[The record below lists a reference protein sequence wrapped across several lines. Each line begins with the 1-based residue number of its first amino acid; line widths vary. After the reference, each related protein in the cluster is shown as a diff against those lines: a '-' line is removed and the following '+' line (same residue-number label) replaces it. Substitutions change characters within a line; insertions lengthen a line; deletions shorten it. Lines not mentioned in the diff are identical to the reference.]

1 MKTAFGDVN
10 NSSETAFKK
19 RILIVED
26 QFIEAHDLQL
36 ILEKANY
43 EVTGI
48 ARSVD
53 QALEQIQIEKPD
65 LVFVDIMLKG
75 TRNGIDL
82 AQILKENHIGFIYI
96 SANSSKPILD
106 QAKTTQPYGFIV
118 KPFRDQDVLTTLEI
132 AFYRQEYSLESQL
145 LQQLQLQNDITEVIN
160 LNLKW
165 EESLLLL
172 AKKMQTFIS
181 FDYLEVGFDNTSH
194 YDNLGIMRKNI
205 DDYQIISPEKFS
217 KIADISVKE
226 LNETYKKSKTDLE
239 PVIYSEEN
247 LINNFQAAPIKS
259 LIAHNFGI
267 KSYLV
272 FPISIA
278 AIQKFYITFYSR
290 SFNVYSADNLKLL
303 SNLENNFIQ
312 FINKMYSVEVL
323 NADEKIKKET
333 IYKNLNSEKEMIG
346 FEGIIGNSTQMM
358 TVFNYIRK
366 VAPSDTSVL
375 VLVLGESGTGKE
387 KIAQSIHALSPR
399 KDKPLV
405 IINCGAIPENL
416 AESLLFGHEKGAFTG
431 ALDKRIGKFE
441 LADGGTIFLDEIGE
455 MPMEL
460 QVKLLRVLQ
469 EREIERIGGKSPMKI
484 DVRIIAA
491 TNKNLEEEV
500 AAGRFRMDLYY
511 RLHVFPI
518 MVPPLKKRKDDIPE
532 LASHFIKI
540 YSEKM
545 GRKSPA
551 LSENALQQIIDYNWP
566 GNIRELEHVM
576 QRAIL
581 LTDGNTIK
589 EIEILASSKMH
600 AENATESFSI
610 KTILENERDYILYIL
625 KKCNGKIS
633 GIGGAAEILDIHPST
648 LNSKIKK
655 LEIKRE
661 LN

>member
-1 MKTAFGDVN
+1 MKKPADNGYEAVPTL
-10 NSSETAFKK
+10 SKK

-48 ARSVD
+48 ARSVE
-53 QALEQIQIEKPD
+53 QALEQIELEKPD
-65 LVFVDIMLKG
+65 LVFLDIMLKG
-75 TRNGIDL
+75 NRNGIEL
-82 AQILKENHIGFIYI
+82 AHCLKENFIGFIFI
-96 SANSSKPILD
+96 SANSSKSILD

-132 AFYRQEYSLESQL
+132 AFYRQQYSLESQL
-145 LQQLQLQNDITEVIN
+145 IQQFQLQKEIKEIIDS
-160 LNLKW
+160 NLKR
-165 EESLLLL
+165 EDALL
-172 AKKMQTFIS
+172 AFGKIIQTYIP
-181 FDYLEVGFDNTSH
+181 FDYLETGFVTTTH
-194 YDNLGIMRKNI
+194 YDNLGIIRKNI
-205 DDYQIISPEKFS
+205 DLYQIIDSKKLSQIAVLSEKE
-217 KIADISVKE
+217 I
-226 LNETYKKSKTDLE
+226 NETYKKSKIDKE
-239 PVIYSEEN
+239 PVIYSEES
-247 LINNFQAAPIKS
+247 LINNFQEAPIKA

-272 FPISIA
+272 FPVSIA
-278 AIQKFYITFYSR
+278 SIQSYHFTFYSR
-290 SFNVYSADNLKLL
+290 NLNIYLPENLKLL
-303 SNLENNFIQ
+303 NSLELTFSQ
-312 FINKMYSVEVL
+312 FINKIYSKQDFSMPVPIE
-323 NADEKIKKET
+323 EIKKPKPAGTVE
-333 IYKNLNSEKEMIG
+333 G
-346 FEGIIGNSTQMM
+346 FEGIIGNSSQMIS
-358 TVFNYIRK
+358 VFNYIRK
-366 VAPSDTSVL
+366 VAPSDTS

-399 KDKPLV
+399 KDKPLI

-431 ALDKRIGKFE
+431 AMDRRIGKFE
-441 LADGGTIFLDEIGE
+441 LADGGTVFLDEIGE
-455 MPMEL
+455 MSLEL

-469 EREIERIGGKSPMKI
+469 EREIERVGGMTSLKI

-518 MVPPLKKRKDDIPE
+518 IVPSLKKRKEDIPD
-532 LASHFIKI
+532 LANHFIQT

-545 GRKSPA
+545 GRKIPV
-551 LSENALQQIIDYNWP
+551 LSDFALQQIMNYNWP

-589 EIEILASSKMH
+589 EIELSMSSKLH
-600 AENATESFSI
+600 PEQTAESFSI

-633 GIGGAAEILDIHPST
+633 GAGGAAEILDIHPST

-655 LEIKRE
+655 LEIKKE
-661 LN
+661 IG

>member
-1 MKTAFGDVN
+1 MKTVSNDASNPLKSV
-10 NSSETAFKK
+10 EKK

-43 EVTGI
+43 EVIGI

-53 QALEQIQIEKPD
+53 QALEQIEIEKPD
-65 LVFVDIMLKG
+65 LVFLDIMLKG
-75 TRNGIDL
+75 NRNGIDL
-82 AQILKENHIGFIYI
+82 AQILKENYIGFIFI
-96 SANSSKPILD
+96 SANSSKNILD
-106 QAKTTQPYGFIV
+106 RAKITQPYGFIV

-145 LQQLQLQNDITEVIN
+145 MQQLQLQNEIN
-160 LNLKW
+160 EILNSNLKW
-165 EESLLLL
+165 ENAVL
-172 AKKMQTFIS
+172 AFAKMIQNYIS
-181 FDYLEVGFDNTSH
+181 FDYLEIGFAATGH
-194 YDNLGIMRKNI
+194 YANLGIMRKNI
-205 DDYQIISPEKFS
+205 DDYQLISPERFS
-217 KIADISVKE
+217 KIADISIKE
-226 LNETYKKSKTDLE
+226 LDETYKKSRLDLE
-239 PVIYSEEN
+239 PIIYSEET

-259 LIAHNFGI
+259 LISHNFGI

-272 FPISIA
+272 FPVSIA
-278 AIQKFYITFYSR
+278 IPQRFYFNFYSR
-290 SFNVYSADNLKLL
+290 NFNIYSAETLRILT
-303 SNLENNFIQ
+303 NFEYAFGQ
-312 FINKMYSVEVL
+312 FVTKMYPKT
-323 NADEKIKKET
+323 NPDADQKET
-333 IYKNLNSEKEMIG
+333 SIKEVKLPSQSVG
-346 FEGIIGNSTQMM
+346 FEGIIGNSPQMI
-358 TVFNYIRK
+358 TVFDYIRK
-366 VAPSDTSVL
+366 VAPSDTS

-416 AESLLFGHEKGAFTG
+416 AESLLFGHERGSFTG

-455 MPMEL
+455 MPLEL

-469 EREIERIGGKSPMKI
+469 EREIERIGGKTPLKI

-518 MVPPLKKRKDDIPE
+518 LVPSLKKRKEDIPE
-532 LASHFIKI
+532 LAHYFIKM

-545 GRKSPA
+545 GRKAPV
-551 LSENALQQIIDYNWP
+551 LSDNALQQITNYNWP
-566 GNIRELEHVM
+566 GNIRELEHVV

-589 EIEILASSKMH
+589 EIELSTSSKMH
-600 AENATESFSI
+600 AEQTNESFSI

-633 GIGGAAEILDIHPST
+633 GAGGAAEILDIHPST

>member
-1 MKTAFGDVN
+1 
-10 NSSETAFKK
+10 
-19 RILIVED
+19 
-26 QFIEAHDLQL
+26 LQL

-43 EVTGI
+43 EVIGI
-48 ARSVD
+48 SRSVD
-53 QALEQIQIEKPD
+53 QALEQIQTEKPD

-75 TRNGIDL
+75 SRNGIEL

-96 SANSSKPILD
+96 SANSSKSILD
-106 QAKTTQPYGFIV
+106 QAKITQPYGFIV
-118 KPFRDQDVLTTLEI
+118 KPFREQDVLTTLEI

-145 LQQLQLQNDITEVIN
+145 MQQFQLQNNIAEIIK

-165 EESLLLL
+165 EDALL
-172 AKKMQTFIS
+172 AFAKVVQTFIS
-181 FDYLEVGFDNTSH
+181 FDYLEVGFLNTTH
-194 YDNLGIMRKNI
+194 YANLGVMRKNI
-205 DDYQIISPEKFS
+205 DDYQIINPEKFS

-226 LNETYKKSKTDLE
+226 LDETYKKSKIDLN
-239 PVIYSEEN
+239 PVVYSEES
-247 LINNFQAAPIKS
+247 LINNFQVAPIKG
-259 LIAHNFGI
+259 LISHNFGI

-272 FPISIA
+272 FPLLIA
-278 AIQKFYITFYSR
+278 AIQKFHFTFYSR
-290 SFNVYSADNLKLL
+290 NFNVYSPENIAVL
-303 SNLENNFIQ
+303 SNLENTFVQ
-312 FINKMYSVEVL
+312 FITKMYPKTNSDSDQKEAIIKEIKPINKSV
-323 NADEKIKKET
+323 
-333 IYKNLNSEKEMIG
+333 G
-346 FEGIIGNSTQMM
+346 FEGIIGNSSQMI
-358 TVFNYIRK
+358 TVFDYIRK
-366 VAPSDTSVL
+366 VAPSDTS

-387 KIAQSIHALSPR
+387 KIAQSIHTLSPR
-399 KDKPLV
+399 KNKPLV

-431 ALDKRIGKFE
+431 AMDKRIGKFE

-469 EREIERIGGKSPMKI
+469 EREIERIGGASPIKI

-518 MVPPLKKRKDDIPE
+518 IVPSLKKRKEDIPE
-532 LASHFIKI
+532 LANHFIKV

-545 GRKSPA
+545 GRKSPL
-551 LSENALQQIIDYNWP
+551 LSDFALQQITNYNWP
-566 GNIRELEHVM
+566 GNIRELEHVI

-589 EIEILASSKMH
+589 EIEFSTSSKMH
-600 AENATESFSI
+600 AEQASESFSI

-661 LN
+661 MN

>member
-1 MKTAFGDVN
+1 MKKSADNGFEAATSAL
-10 NSSETAFKK
+10 KK

-48 ARSVD
+48 ARSVE
-53 QALEQIQIEKPD
+53 QALEQIEIEKPD
-65 LVFVDIMLKG
+65 LVFLDIMLKG
-75 TRNGIDL
+75 KRDGIEL
-82 AQILKENHIGFIYI
+82 AHILKEKHIGFIFL
-96 SANSSKPILD
+96 SANSSKSILD
-106 QAKTTQPYGFIV
+106 EAKTTQPYGFIV

-132 AFYRQEYSLESQL
+132 AFYRQQYSLESQL
-145 LQQLQLQNDITEVIN
+145 RQQFQLQKLISEIIN
-160 LNLKW
+160 SDVKK
-165 EESLLLL
+165 EEALL
-172 AKKMQTFIS
+172 AFAKAVQTFIP
-181 FDYLEVGFDNTSH
+181 FDYLETGFVTTTH
-194 YDNLGIMRKNI
+194 YDNLGIVRRNI
-205 DDYQIISPEKFS
+205 DQYQIINLQKLSQITELSEKE
-217 KIADISVKE
+217 I
-226 LNETYKKSKTDLE
+226 NETYKKSKTDKE
-239 PVIYSEEN
+239 PIIYSEEA
-247 LINNFQAAPIKS
+247 LINNFQEAPIKA

-272 FPISIA
+272 FPLSIA
-278 AIQKFYITFYSR
+278 AIQNYHFTFYSR
-290 SFNVYSADNLKLL
+290 NLNVYSQEHLRILSSLEPIFSQFVAKIYSKEDLNLSSKKA
-303 SNLENNFIQ
+303 EI
-312 FINKMYSVEVL
+312 K
-323 NADEKIKKET
+323 NAKVVTEE
-333 IYKNLNSEKEMIG
+333 G
-346 FEGIIGNSTQMM
+346 FEGIIGNSSQMNS
-358 TVFNYIRK
+358 VFNYIRK
-366 VAPSDTSVL
+366 VAPSDTS

-441 LADGGTIFLDEIGE
+441 LADGGTIFLDEVGE
-455 MPMEL
+455 MSLEL

-469 EREIERIGGKSPMKI
+469 EREIERVGGTSSMKI

-518 MVPPLKKRKDDIPE
+518 MVPPLKKRKEDIPD
-532 LASHFIKI
+532 LANHFIAV
-540 YSEKM
+540 YSDKM
-545 GRKSPA
+545 GRKAPI
-551 LSENALQQIIDYNWP
+551 LSDAALQQIMNYNWP

-589 EIEILASSKMH
+589 EIELSMSSKMH
-600 AENATESFSI
+600 PEPVSESFSI

-633 GIGGAAEILDIHPST
+633 GSGGAAEILDIHPST

-655 LEIKRE
+655 LEIKKGII
-661 LN
+661 

>member
-1 MKTAFGDVN
+1 MK
-10 NSSETAFKK
+10 NSPDNRSQAVSSGLKK

-48 ARSVD
+48 ARSVE
-53 QALEQIQIEKPD
+53 QALEQIEIEKPD
-65 LVFVDIMLKG
+65 LVFLDIMLKG
-75 TRNGIDL
+75 NRNGIEL
-82 AQILKENHIGFIYI
+82 AHILKEKYIGFIFI
-96 SANSSKPILD
+96 SANSSKTVLD

-132 AFYRQEYSLESQL
+132 AFYRQQYSLESQL
-145 LQQLQLQNDITEVIN
+145 LQQFQLQKETTEIIN
-160 LNLKW
+160 SNLKK
-165 EESLLLL
+165 EEALL
-172 AKKMQTFIS
+172 AFAKAVQTFIP
-181 FDYLEVGFDNTSH
+181 FDYLEAGFVTATH
-194 YDNLGIMRKNI
+194 YDNLGIVRRNL
-205 DDYQIISPEKFS
+205 DQYQIINLQKLSQIAVLSEKE
-217 KIADISVKE
+217 I
-226 LNETYKKSKTDLE
+226 NETYRKSKVDQE
-239 PVIYSEEN
+239 PIIYSEEA
-247 LINNFQAAPIKS
+247 LINNLQEAPIKA

-278 AIQKFYITFYSR
+278 SIQRYHFTFYSR
-290 SFNVYSADNLKLL
+290 NLNVYSQEHLRILTSLESLL
-303 SNLENNFIQ
+303 CQ
-312 FINKMYSVEVL
+312 FVAKIYWKEEVNQPPKRAEIKNTKPV
-323 NADEKIKKET
+323 NAKE
-333 IYKNLNSEKEMIG
+333 G
-346 FEGIIGNSTQMM
+346 FEGIIGNSSQMN

-366 VAPSDTSVL
+366 VSPSDTS

-431 ALDKRIGKFE
+431 ALDRRIGKFE
-441 LADGGTIFLDEIGE
+441 LANGGTIFLDEIGE
-455 MPMEL
+455 MSLEL

-469 EREIERIGGKSPMKI
+469 EREIERVGGTSPIKI

-518 MVPPLKKRKDDIPE
+518 MVPPLKKRKEDIPD
-532 LASHFIKI
+532 LANHFIAV

-545 GRKSPA
+545 GRKAPV
-551 LSENALQQIIDYNWP
+551 LSDFALQQIMNYNWP

-589 EIEILASSKMH
+589 EIELSMSSKMH
-600 AENATESFSI
+600 PEPVQDSFSI

-633 GIGGAAEILDIHPST
+633 GAGGAAEILDIHPST

-655 LEIKRE
+655 LEIKKGII
-661 LN
+661 

>member
-1 MKTAFGDVN
+1 MKKSPDNGYEAV
-10 NSSETAFKK
+10 SSDLKK

-48 ARSVD
+48 ARSVE
-53 QALEQIQIEKPD
+53 QALEQIEIEKPD
-65 LVFVDIMLKG
+65 LVFLDIMLKG
-75 TRNGIDL
+75 SRNGIEL
-82 AQILKENHIGFIYI
+82 AYILKEKYIGFIFI
-96 SANSSKPILD
+96 SANSSKSILD

-132 AFYRQEYSLESQL
+132 AFYRQQYSLESQL
-145 LQQLQLQNDITEVIN
+145 IQQYQLQAAITEIIN
-160 LNLKW
+160 SNLKK
-165 EESLLLL
+165 EEALL
-172 AKKMQTFIS
+172 AFAKAAQTFIP
-181 FDYLEVGFDNTSH
+181 FDYLETGFVTATH
-194 YDNLGIMRKNI
+194 YDNLGIIRKNL
-205 DDYQIISPEKFS
+205 DQYQIINLQKLSQIAVLSEKE
-217 KIADISVKE
+217 I
-226 LNETYKKSKTDLE
+226 NETYRKSKVDKE
-239 PVIYSEEN
+239 PIIYSEET
-247 LINNFQAAPIKS
+247 LINNLQEAPIKA

-272 FPISIA
+272 FPLSIA
-278 AIQKFYITFYSR
+278 SIQSYHFTFYSR
-290 SFNVYSADNLKLL
+290 NLSVYSQEHLRILN
-303 SNLENNFIQ
+303 SLESLFLQ
-312 FINKMYSVEVL
+312 FIAKIYSKEDL
-323 NADEKIKKET
+323 NIPSKKAEIKNTKPVNTQE
-333 IYKNLNSEKEMIG
+333 G
-346 FEGIIGNSTQMM
+346 FEGIIGNSSQMN

-366 VAPSDTSVL
+366 VSPSDTS

-431 ALDKRIGKFE
+431 ALDRRIGKFE

-455 MPMEL
+455 MSLEL

-469 EREIERIGGKSPMKI
+469 EREIERVGGTSPMKI

-518 MVPPLKKRKDDIPE
+518 MVPPLKKRKEDIPD
-532 LASHFIKI
+532 LANHFIAV
-540 YSEKM
+540 YSEKI
-545 GRKSPA
+545 GRKAPI
-551 LSENALQQIIDYNWP
+551 LSDFALQQIMNYNWP

-576 QRAIL
+576 QRTIL
-581 LTDGNTIK
+581 LTEGNTIK
-589 EIEILASSKMH
+589 EIELSMSSKMH
-600 AENATESFSI
+600 PEPAQESFSI

-633 GIGGAAEILDIHPST
+633 GAGGAAEILDIHPST

-655 LEIKRE
+655 LEIKKGII
-661 LN
+661 

>member
-1 MKTAFGDVN
+1 MKKSPDNGYETV
-10 NSSETAFKK
+10 SSEFRK

-48 ARSVD
+48 ARSVE
-53 QALEQIQIEKPD
+53 QALEQIEITRPD
-65 LVFVDIMLKG
+65 LVFLDIMLKG
-75 TRNGIDL
+75 SRNGIEL
-82 AQILKENHIGFIYI
+82 AQILKEKYIGFIFI
-96 SANSSKPILD
+96 SANSSKSILD

-132 AFYRQEYSLESQL
+132 AFYRQQYSLESQL
-145 LQQLQLQNDITEVIN
+145 IQQFQLQAAITDIIN
-160 LNLKW
+160 SNLKK
-165 EESLLLL
+165 EEALL
-172 AKKMQTFIS
+172 AFAKAAQTFIP
-181 FDYLEVGFDNTSH
+181 FDYLETGFVITTH
-194 YDNLGIMRKNI
+194 YDNLGIVRRNL
-205 DDYQIISPEKFS
+205 DQYQVINLQKLSQIAEISEKE
-217 KIADISVKE
+217 I
-226 LNETYKKSKTDLE
+226 NETYRKSKIDKK
-239 PVIYSEEN
+239 PIIYSEEA
-247 LINNFQAAPIKS
+247 LINNFQEAPIKA

-278 AIQKFYITFYSR
+278 TIQSYHFTFYSR
-290 SFNVYSADNLKLL
+290 NLNVYSQEHLRILSSLELLFCQFVAKIYSKEDVNLPLK
-303 SNLENNFIQ
+303 
-312 FINKMYSVEVL
+312 KAEVK
-323 NADEKIKKET
+323 NAKPT
-333 IYKNLNSEKEMIG
+333 NSEQG
-346 FEGIIGNSTQMM
+346 FEGIIGNSSQMN

-366 VAPSDTSVL
+366 VSPSDTS

-416 AESLLFGHEKGAFTG
+416 AESLLFGHEKGSFTG
-431 ALDKRIGKFE
+431 ALDRRIGKFE

-455 MPMEL
+455 MSLEL

-469 EREIERIGGKSPMKI
+469 EREIERVGGTSPMKI

-518 MVPPLKKRKDDIPE
+518 MVPPLKKRKEDIPD
-532 LASHFIKI
+532 LANHFIAV
-540 YSEKM
+540 YSDKM
-545 GRKSPA
+545 GRKAPI
-551 LSENALQQIIDYNWP
+551 LSDFALQQIMNYNWP

-589 EIEILASSKMH
+589 EIEFSMSSKMH
-600 AENATESFSI
+600 PEQPSESFSI

-633 GIGGAAEILDIHPST
+633 GAGGAAEILDIHPST

-655 LEIKRE
+655 LDIKKGII
-661 LN
+661 

>member
-1 MKTAFGDVN
+1 MKTETGDID
-10 NSSETAFKK
+10 NSSSNTLKK
-19 RILIVED
+19 RILVVED

-43 EVTGI
+43 EVIAI

-53 QALEQIQIEKPD
+53 QALEQIELEKPD
-65 LVFVDIMLKG
+65 LVFVDIFLKG
-75 TRNGIDL
+75 SKNGIDL
-82 AQILKENHIGFIYI
+82 AKILKENHIGFIFI
-96 SANSSKPILD
+96 SANSSKSILD

-118 KPFRDQDVLTTLEI
+118 KPFREQDVLTTLEI

-145 LQQLQLQNDITEVIN
+145 VQQLQLKKDIETLIN
-160 LNLKW
+160 SNLKRD
-165 EESLLLL
+165 EVLLEF
-172 AKKMQTFIS
+172 AKMIQTLIS
-181 FDYLEVGFDNTSH
+181 FDYLEIGFTTKTH

-205 DDYQIISPEKFS
+205 DHYQVIAPEKLSKISDISPE
-217 KIADISVKE
+217 E
-226 LNETYKKSKTDLE
+226 LNETYKKSKLDLE
-239 PVIYSEEN
+239 PVIYSEES
-247 LINNFQAAPIKS
+247 LIINFQVAPIKG

-272 FPISIA
+272 FPISMA
-278 AIQKFYITFYSR
+278 TIQTYHFTFYSR
-290 SFNVYSADNLKLL
+290 SFNVYTAEHLNLL
-303 SNLENNFIQ
+303 SILENNLIQ
-312 FINKMYSVEVL
+312 FINKTYREEGFIT
-323 NADEKIKKET
+323 DKKEIKET
-333 IYKNLNSEKEMIG
+333 IKKNLPIENSAFG
-346 FEGIIGNSTQMM
+346 FEGIIGNSNQMI
-358 TVFNYIRK
+358 TVFDYIRK

-375 VLVLGESGTGKE
+375 ILGESGTGKE

-399 KDKPLV
+399 KEKPLI

-441 LADGGTIFLDEIGE
+441 LANGGTIFLDEIGE
-455 MPMEL
+455 MPLEL

-469 EREIERIGGKSPMKI
+469 EREIERIGGTSPIKI
-484 DVRIIAA
+484 DVRIVAA

-518 MVPPLKKRKDDIPE
+518 MVPSLKKRKEDIPE
-532 LASHFIKI
+532 LANHFIKV

-545 GRKSPA
+545 GRKAPT
-551 LSENALQQIIDYNWP
+551 LSDYVLQQIMNYNWP
-566 GNIRELEHVM
+566 GNIRELEHCM

-581 LTDGNTIK
+581 LTDGNTIRD
-589 EIEILASSKMH
+589 IEISPSSKMH
-600 AENATESFSI
+600 PEQVSESFSI

>member
-1 MKTAFGDVN
+1 MKTVSNDVN
-10 NSSETAFKK
+10 NLSETALKK

-43 EVTGI
+43 EVIGI
-48 ARSVD
+48 VRSVD
-53 QALEQIQIEKPD
+53 QALEQIESKKPD
-65 LVFVDIMLKG
+65 LVFLDIMLKG
-75 TRNGIDL
+75 SQNGIDL
-82 AQILKENHIGFIYI
+82 AHILKEKHIGFIFI
-96 SANSSKPILD
+96 SANSSKRILD

-118 KPFRDQDVLTTLEI
+118 KPFREQDVLTTLEI

-145 LQQLQLQNDITEVIN
+145 IQQLQLQNDIAEIIN
-160 LNLKW
+160 ANVKW

-172 AKKMQTFIS
+172 AKKMQAFIS
-181 FDYLEVGFDNTSH
+181 FDYLEAGFANTTH
-194 YDNLGIMRKNI
+194 YNNLGIMRKNI
-205 DDYQIISPEKFS
+205 DDYQIINPDKFS
-217 KIADISVKE
+217 KIADISIKE
-226 LNETYKKSKTDLE
+226 LNETYKKSKIDLE

-278 AIQKFYITFYSR
+278 PIQRFYFTFYSR
-290 SFNVYSADNLKLL
+290 SFNVYFNENLKLL
-303 SNLENNFIQ
+303 SNSENNLFQ
-312 FINKMYSVEVL
+312 FIHKIYSGEVL
-323 NADEKIKKET
+323 NLDEKTKKET
-333 IYKNLNSEKEMIG
+333 VKKNLNPEKSAVG
-346 FEGIIGNSTQMM
+346 FEGIIGNSMQMM
-358 TVFNYIRK
+358 TVFDYIRK

-375 VLVLGESGTGKE
+375 ILGESGTGKE

-399 KDKPLV
+399 REKPLV

-416 AESLLFGHEKGAFTG
+416 AESLLFGHERGAFTG
-431 ALDKRIGKFE
+431 ALDRRIGKFE

-455 MPMEL
+455 MPLEL

-469 EREIERIGGKSPMKI
+469 EREIERIGGKSPLKI

-532 LASHFIKI
+532 LADHFIKV

-545 GRKSPA
+545 GRKAPV
-551 LSENALQQIIDYNWP
+551 LSDNALQQIINYNWP

-589 EIEILASSKMH
+589 EIELSASSKMH
-600 AENATESFSI
+600 AEQTSESFSI

>member
-1 MKTAFGDVN
+1 M
-10 NSSETAFKK
+10 
-19 RILIVED
+19 
-26 QFIEAHDLQL
+26 QL

-43 EVTGI
+43 EVIGI
-48 ARSVD
+48 SRSVD
-53 QALEQIQIEKPD
+53 QALEQIQTEKPD

-75 TRNGIDL
+75 SRNGIEL

-96 SANSSKPILD
+96 SANSSKSILD
-106 QAKTTQPYGFIV
+106 QAKITQPYGFIV
-118 KPFRDQDVLTTLEI
+118 KPFREQDVLTTLEI

-145 LQQLQLQNDITEVIN
+145 MQQFQLQNNIAEIIK

-165 EESLLLL
+165 EDALL
-172 AKKMQTFIS
+172 AFAKVVQTFIS
-181 FDYLEVGFDNTSH
+181 FDYLEVGFLNTTH
-194 YDNLGIMRKNI
+194 YANLGVMRKNI
-205 DDYQIISPEKFS
+205 DDYQIINPEKFS

-226 LNETYKKSKTDLE
+226 LDETYKKSKIDLN
-239 PVIYSEEN
+239 PVVYSEES
-247 LINNFQAAPIKS
+247 LINNFQVAPIKG
-259 LIAHNFGI
+259 LISHNFGI

-272 FPISIA
+272 FPLLIA
-278 AIQKFYITFYSR
+278 AIQKFHFTFYSR
-290 SFNVYSADNLKLL
+290 NFNVYSPENIAVL
-303 SNLENNFIQ
+303 SNLENTFVQ
-312 FINKMYSVEVL
+312 FITKMYPKTNSDSDQKEAIIKEIKPINKSV
-323 NADEKIKKET
+323 
-333 IYKNLNSEKEMIG
+333 G
-346 FEGIIGNSTQMM
+346 FEGIIGNSSQMI
-358 TVFNYIRK
+358 TVFDYIRK
-366 VAPSDTSVL
+366 VAPSDTS

-387 KIAQSIHALSPR
+387 KIAQSIHTLSPR
-399 KDKPLV
+399 KNKPLV

-431 ALDKRIGKFE
+431 AMDKRIGKFE

-469 EREIERIGGKSPMKI
+469 EREIERIGGASPIKI

-518 MVPPLKKRKDDIPE
+518 IVPSLKKRKEDIPE
-532 LASHFIKI
+532 LANHFIKV

-545 GRKSPA
+545 GRKSPL
-551 LSENALQQIIDYNWP
+551 LSDFALQQITNYNWP
-566 GNIRELEHVM
+566 GNIRELEHVI

-589 EIEILASSKMH
+589 EIEFSTSSKMH
-600 AENATESFSI
+600 AEQASESFSI

-661 LN
+661 MN

>member
-1 MKTAFGDVN
+1 MQTASVDTA
-10 NSSETAFKK
+10 NSIENTFKK

-43 EVTGI
+43 KVTGI

-53 QALEQIQIEKPD
+53 QALEQIEVEKPD
-65 LVFVDIMLKG
+65 LVFLDIFLKG
-75 TRNGIDL
+75 SKNGIDL
-82 AQILKENHIGFIYI
+82 ARILKENNIGFIFI
-96 SANSSKPILD
+96 SANSSKSILD
-106 QAKTTQPYGFIV
+106 RAKTTQPYGFIV
-118 KPFRDQDVLTTLEI
+118 KPFREQDVLTTLEI

-145 LQQLQLQNDITEVIN
+145 VQQLQLKRDLETIVNS
-160 LNLKW
+160 NLKK
-165 EESLLLL
+165 ENLLPEF
-172 AKKMQTFIS
+172 AKMMQTFIS
-181 FDYLEVGFDNTSH
+181 FDYLEVGFTNKTH

-205 DDYQIISPEKFS
+205 DDYQVVNSEKFS

-226 LNETYKKSKTDLE
+226 LNETYKKSKVDLE
-239 PVIYSEEN
+239 PIIYSEES
-247 LINNFQAAPIKS
+247 LINNFQAAPIKG

-272 FPISIA
+272 FPISMA
-278 AIQKFYITFYSR
+278 KIQTFHFTFYSR
-290 SFNVYSADNLKLL
+290 NFNMYSIENLKLL
-303 SNLENNFIQ
+303 SNLENNLIQ
-312 FINKMYSVEVL
+312 FINKTYSDEVL
-323 NADEKIKKET
+323 ILDEKSKKET
-333 IYKNLNSEKEMIG
+333 VSKNLNSKRSTIG
-346 FEGIIGNSTQMM
+346 FEGIIGNSNQMM
-358 TVFNYIRK
+358 TVFDYIRK
-366 VAPSDTSVL
+366 VAPSDTS

-387 KIAQSIHALSPR
+387 KIAQSIHTLSPR
-399 KDKPLV
+399 KEKPLV

-431 ALDKRIGKFE
+431 AMDKRIGKFE

-469 EREIERIGGKSPMKI
+469 EREIERIGGKYPLKI
-484 DVRIIAA
+484 DVRIVAA

-518 MVPPLKKRKDDIPE
+518 IVPALKKRKEDIPE
-532 LASHFIKI
+532 LVHHFIKV

-545 GRKSPA
+545 GRKLPA
-551 LSENALQQIIDYNWP
+551 VSDYALQQIMNYNWP
-566 GNIRELEHVM
+566 GNIRELEHTI

-581 LTDGNTIK
+581 LTEGNTIK
-589 EIEILASSKMH
+589 EIEISPSSKMH
-600 AENATESFSI
+600 VEQGNDSFSI

>member
-1 MKTAFGDVN
+1 MKTVSEFPN
-10 NSSETAFKK
+10 NSSQPTLKK

-26 QFIEAHDLQL
+26 QFIEAHDLKL

-43 EVTGI
+43 EVIGI
-48 ARSVD
+48 SRSVD
-53 QALEQIQIEKPD
+53 QALEQIQTEKPD

-75 TRNGIDL
+75 SRNGIEL

-96 SANSSKPILD
+96 SANSSKSILD
-106 QAKTTQPYGFIV
+106 QAKITQPYGFIV
-118 KPFRDQDVLTTLEI
+118 KPFREQDVLTTLEI

-145 LQQLQLQNDITEVIN
+145 MQQFQLQNNIAEIIKS
-160 LNLKW
+160 NLKW
-165 EESLLLL
+165 EDALL
-172 AKKMQTFIS
+172 AFAKMVQTFIS
-181 FDYLEVGFDNTSH
+181 FDYLEVGFLNTAH
-194 YDNLGIMRKNI
+194 YANLGVMRKNI
-205 DDYQIISPEKFS
+205 DDYQIINPEKFS

-226 LNETYKKSKTDLE
+226 LDDTYKKSKIDLK
-239 PVIYSEEN
+239 PVVYSEES
-247 LINNFQAAPIKS
+247 LINNFQVAPIKG
-259 LIAHNFGI
+259 LISHNFGI

-272 FPISIA
+272 FPLSIA
-278 AIQKFYITFYSR
+278 AIQKFHFTFYSR
-290 SFNVYSADNLKLL
+290 NFNVYSPENINVL
-303 SNLENNFIQ
+303 SNLENTFVQ
-312 FINKMYSVEVL
+312 FITKMYPKT
-323 NADEKIKKET
+323 NADSDQKEAIIKKE
-333 IYKNLNSEKEMIG
+333 KPADKSIG
-346 FEGIIGNSTQMM
+346 FEGIIGNSPQML
-358 TVFNYIRK
+358 TVFDYIRK
-366 VAPSDTSVL
+366 VAPSDTS

-431 ALDKRIGKFE
+431 AMDKRIGKFE

-469 EREIERIGGKSPMKI
+469 EREIERIGGASPIKI
-484 DVRIIAA
+484 NVRIIAA

-518 MVPPLKKRKDDIPE
+518 IVPSLKKRKGDILE
-532 LASHFIKI
+532 LANHFIKI
-540 YSEKM
+540 YSERM
-545 GRKSPA
+545 ERKSPL
-551 LSENALQQIIDYNWP
+551 LSDFALQQITNYNWP
-566 GNIRELEHVM
+566 GNIRELEHVI

-589 EIEILASSKMH
+589 EIEFSTSSKMH
-600 AENATESFSI
+600 PEQANESFSI

-661 LN
+661 MN

>member
-1 MKTAFGDVN
+1 MKTVSNDATTPLKSV
-10 NSSETAFKK
+10 SKK

-48 ARSVD
+48 ARSVE
-53 QALEQIQIEKPD
+53 QALEQIEHEKPD
-65 LVFVDIMLKG
+65 LVFLDIMLKG
-75 TRNGIDL
+75 SRNGIEL
-82 AQILKENHIGFIYI
+82 AHFLKEKHIGFIFI
-96 SANSSKPILD
+96 SANSSKSILD

-145 LQQLQLQNDITEVIN
+145 IQQLQLQNDINEIVGA
-160 LNLKW
+160 NLKW

-172 AKKMQTFIS
+172 AKKMQPFIA
-181 FDYLEVGFDNTSH
+181 FDYLEVGFSNTTH

-217 KIADISVKE
+217 KIADIALKE
-226 LNETYKKSKTDLE
+226 LNETYKKSKIDLK
-239 PVIYSEEN
+239 PIIYSEES
-247 LINNFQAAPIKS
+247 LINNFQVAPIKS

-272 FPISIA
+272 FPVTIASI
-278 AIQKFYITFYSR
+278 QRFYFTFYSR
-290 SFNVYSADNLKLL
+290 NFNVYSDENLKLL
-303 SNLENNFIQ
+303 SNLENNLIQ
-312 FINKMYSVEVL
+312 FIAKTYSGHDL
-323 NADEKIKKET
+323 KLDEKSKKENVK
-333 IYKNLNSEKEMIG
+333 KNLNPDKTSVG

-358 TVFNYIRK
+358 TVFDYIRK

-375 VLVLGESGTGKE
+375 ILGESGTGKE

-416 AESLLFGHEKGAFTG
+416 AESLLFGHERGAFTG

-455 MPMEL
+455 MPLEL

-469 EREIERIGGKSPMKI
+469 EREIERIGGKSPLKI

-532 LASHFIKI
+532 LANYFIKV

-545 GRKSPA
+545 GRKVPVI
-551 LSENALQQIIDYNWP
+551 SENALQQITNYNWP

-576 QRAIL
+576 QRTIL

-589 EIEILASSKMH
+589 EIELSAISKMH
-600 AENATESFSI
+600 GEQANDSFSI

>member
-1 MKTAFGDVN
+1 MKK
-10 NSSETAFKK
+10 SSDTGYEAVSPALKK

-48 ARSVD
+48 VRSVD
-53 QALEQIQIEKPD
+53 QALEQIEIEKPD
-65 LVFVDIMLKG
+65 LVFLDIMLKG
-75 TRNGIDL
+75 NRDGIEL
-82 AQILKENHIGFIYI
+82 AHILKEKYIGFIFI
-96 SANSSKPILD
+96 SANSSKKILD
-106 QAKTTQPYGFIV
+106 EAKTTQPYGFIV

-132 AFYRQEYSLESQL
+132 AFYRQQYSLESQL
-145 LQQLQLQNDITEVIN
+145 RQQFQLQAAISAITN
-160 LNLKW
+160 SNLKK
-165 EESLLLL
+165 EEALVAF
-172 AKKMQTFIS
+172 AKTIQTFIP
-181 FDYLEVGFDNTSH
+181 FDYLETGFVTTTH
-194 YDNLGIMRKNI
+194 YDNLGIVRRNL
-205 DDYQIISPEKFS
+205 DQYQIISLQKLSQITELSEKEISETYRKS
-217 KIADISVKE
+217 KIDKE
-226 LNETYKKSKTDLE
+226 
-239 PVIYSEEN
+239 PIIYSEEA
-247 LINNFQAAPIKS
+247 LINNLQEAPIKAM
-259 LIAHNFGI
+259 IAHNFGI

-272 FPISIA
+272 FPLSIA
-278 AIQKFYITFYSR
+278 SIQSYHFTFYSR
-290 SFNVYSADNLKLL
+290 NLSVYSHEHIQILSSLESVFRQFVAKIYSKEDLNLPLKKI
-303 SNLENNFIQ
+303 EI
-312 FINKMYSVEVL
+312 
-323 NADEKIKKET
+323 AKIKS
-333 IYKNLNSEKEMIG
+333 LAAAG
-346 FEGIIGNSTQMM
+346 FEGIIGNSSQMNS
-358 TVFNYIRK
+358 VFNYIRK
-366 VAPSDTSVL
+366 VAPSDTS

-431 ALDKRIGKFE
+431 AFDKRIGKFE
-441 LADGGTIFLDEIGE
+441 LADGGTIFLDEVGE
-455 MPMEL
+455 MSLEL

-469 EREIERIGGKSPMKI
+469 EREIERIGGTSPMKI

-518 MVPPLKKRKDDIPE
+518 MVPPLKKRKEDIPD
-532 LASHFIKI
+532 LANHFIAV
-540 YSEKM
+540 YSDKM
-545 GRKSPA
+545 GRKAPI
-551 LSENALQQIIDYNWP
+551 LSDFALQQIMNYNWP
-566 GNIRELEHVM
+566 GNIRELEHVI

-589 EIEILASSKMH
+589 EIELSISSKMH
-600 AENATESFSI
+600 PEPPAESFSI

-633 GIGGAAEILDIHPST
+633 GSGGAAEILDIHPST

-655 LEIKRE
+655 LEIKKGII
-661 LN
+661 

>member
-1 MKTAFGDVN
+1 MKTASDDTS
-10 NSSETAFKK
+10 NSIENTFKK

-53 QALEQIQIEKPD
+53 QALEQIQIKKPD

-75 TRNGIDL
+75 NRNGIEL

-96 SANSSKPILD
+96 SANSSKSILD
-106 QAKTTQPYGFIV
+106 QAKITQPYGFIV
-118 KPFRDQDVLTTLEI
+118 KPFREQDVLTTLEI

-145 LQQLQLQNDITEVIN
+145 MQQFQLQNSIEAITK
-160 LNLKW
+160 LKLKW
-165 EESLLLL
+165 EDALL
-172 AKKMQTFIS
+172 AFGKVVQTFMS
-181 FDYLEVGFDNTSH
+181 FDYLEVGFTNTTH
-194 YDNLGIMRKNI
+194 YANLGVMRKNI

-226 LNETYKKSKTDLE
+226 LNETYKKSKIDLK
-239 PVIYSEEN
+239 PIVYSEES
-247 LINNFQAAPIKS
+247 LINNFQVAPIKG

-278 AIQKFYITFYSR
+278 AIQKFNFTFYSR
-290 SFNVYSADNLKLL
+290 NFNVYSADSLKILA
-303 SNLENNFIQ
+303 NLENTFIQ
-312 FINKMYSVEVL
+312 FITKMY
-323 NADEKIKKET
+323 IKTDSDPYQKEIIIKDVKPLDKT
-333 IYKNLNSEKEMIG
+333 VG
-346 FEGIIGNSTQMM
+346 FEGIIGNSSQMI
-358 TVFNYIRK
+358 TVFDYIRK
-366 VAPSDTSVL
+366 VAPSDTS

-431 ALDKRIGKFE
+431 AMDKRIGKFE

-455 MPMEL
+455 MPLEL

-469 EREIERIGGKSPMKI
+469 EREIERIGGTSSIKI

-518 MVPPLKKRKDDIPE
+518 MVPSLKKRKEDIPD
-532 LASHFIKI
+532 LTHHFIKV

-545 GRKSPA
+545 GRKSPS
-551 LSENALQQIIDYNWP
+551 LSDFALQQITNYNWP
-566 GNIRELEHVM
+566 GNIRELEHVI

-589 EIEILASSKMH
+589 DIEFSTSSKMH
-600 AENATESFSI
+600 AEQATESFSI

-661 LN
+661 MN

>member
-1 MKTAFGDVN
+1 MKNAADNGYEAV
-10 NSSETAFKK
+10 SSVLKK

-48 ARSVD
+48 ARSVE
-53 QALEQIQIEKPD
+53 QALEQIEIEKPD
-65 LVFVDIMLKG
+65 LVFLDIMLKG
-75 TRNGIDL
+75 NQNGIEL
-82 AQILKENHIGFIYI
+82 AHYLKEKYIGFIFI
-96 SANSSKPILD
+96 SANSSKSILD
-106 QAKTTQPYGFIV
+106 QAKTTHPYGFIV

-132 AFYRQEYSLESQL
+132 AFYRQQYSLESQL
-145 LQQLQLQNDITEVIN
+145 MQQFQLQKEITEIIN
-160 LNLKW
+160 SNLKR
-165 EESLLLL
+165 EDALL
-172 AKKMQTFIS
+172 AFGKIIQTYVP
-181 FDYLEVGFDNTSH
+181 FDYLEAGFVTATH
-194 YDNLGIMRKNI
+194 YDNLGIIRRNL
-205 DDYQIISPEKFS
+205 DLYQIINPQKLSQIATVSEKE
-217 KIADISVKE
+217 I
-226 LNETYKKSKTDLE
+226 NETYRKSKIDKE
-239 PVIYSEEN
+239 PVIYSEEA
-247 LINNFQAAPIKS
+247 LINNFQEAPIKA

-272 FPISIA
+272 FPLSVA
-278 AIQKFYITFYSR
+278 TIQSYHFTFYSR
-290 SFNVYSADNLKLL
+290 NLNIYSQENLKLL
-303 SNLENNFIQ
+303 SSLEHTFSQ
-312 FINKMYSVEVL
+312 FINKIYSEQDFGLPVQKPE
-323 NADEKIKKET
+323 IKNTKPVNTTE
-333 IYKNLNSEKEMIG
+333 G
-346 FEGIIGNSTQMM
+346 FEGIIGNSSQMIS
-358 TVFNYIRK
+358 VFNYIRK

-375 VLVLGESGTGKE
+375 ILGESGTGKE

-431 ALDKRIGKFE
+431 AMDRRTGKFE
-441 LADGGTIFLDEIGE
+441 LADGGTVFLDEIGE
-455 MPMEL
+455 MSLEL

-469 EREIERIGGKSPMKI
+469 EREIERVGGTSSLKI

-518 MVPPLKKRKDDIPE
+518 VVPSLKKRKEDIPD
-532 LASHFIKI
+532 LASHFIKV

-545 GRKSPA
+545 GRKAPI
-551 LSENALQQIIDYNWP
+551 LSDFALQQIMNYNWP

-589 EIEILASSKMH
+589 EIELSMSSKMH
-600 AENATESFSI
+600 PEQVSEPFSI

-633 GIGGAAEILDIHPST
+633 GAGGAAEILDIHPST

-661 LN
+661 IS

>member
-1 MKTAFGDVN
+1 MKTVLGDINTESV
-10 NSSETAFKK
+10 TTLKK

-48 ARSVD
+48 TRSVD

-75 TRNGIDL
+75 SRNGIEL
-82 AQILKENHIGFIYI
+82 AQILKENRIGFIYI
-96 SANSSKPILD
+96 SANSSKSILD
-106 QAKTTQPYGFIV
+106 QAKITQPYGFIV
-118 KPFRDQDVLTTLEI
+118 KPFREQDVLTTLEI

-145 LQQLQLQNDITEVIN
+145 MQQFQLQNSIAEITK
-160 LNLKW
+160 LKLKW
-165 EESLLLL
+165 EDALL
-172 AKKMQTFIS
+172 AFAKVVQAFIS
-181 FDYLEVGFDNTSH
+181 FDYLEAGFTNTMH
-194 YDNLGIMRKNI
+194 YANLGIMRKNI
-205 DDYQIISPEKFS
+205 DDYQIINPDKFS

-226 LNETYKKSKTDLE
+226 LNETYKKSKIDLK
-239 PVIYSEEN
+239 PIVYSEEA
-247 LINNFQAAPIKS
+247 LINNFQVAPIKG

-278 AIQKFYITFYSR
+278 AIQKFHFTFYSR
-290 SFNVYSADNLKLL
+290 NFNVYSADSLKVLA
-303 SNLENNFIQ
+303 NLENTFVQ
-312 FINKMYSVEVL
+312 FIAKMYLKTDSEPYQ
-323 NADEKIKKET
+323 KET
-333 IYKNLNSEKEMIG
+333 IIKEVKPLNKSVG
-346 FEGIIGNSTQMM
+346 FEGIIGNSSQMI
-358 TVFNYIRK
+358 TVFDYIRK
-366 VAPSDTSVL
+366 VAPSDTS

-431 ALDKRIGKFE
+431 AMDKRIGKFE

-469 EREIERIGGKSPMKI
+469 EREIERIGGGSPIKI

-518 MVPPLKKRKDDIPE
+518 MVPSLKKRKEDIPD
-532 LASHFIKI
+532 LANHFIKV

-545 GRKSPA
+545 GRKSPS
-551 LSENALQQIIDYNWP
+551 LSDFALQQIANYNWP

-589 EIEILASSKMH
+589 DIEFSTSSKMH
-600 AENATESFSI
+600 AEQASESFSI

-661 LN
+661 MN

>member
-1 MKTAFGDVN
+1 MKNSADNGYDV
-10 NSSETAFKK
+10 APPVLKK

-48 ARSVD
+48 ARSVE
-53 QALEQIQIEKPD
+53 QALEQIEIEKPD
-65 LVFVDIMLKG
+65 LVFLDIMLRG
-75 TRNGIDL
+75 TRNGIEL
-82 AQILKENHIGFIYI
+82 AHYLKEKYIGFIFI
-96 SANSSKPILD
+96 SANSSKSILD
-106 QAKTTQPYGFIV
+106 QAKTTHPYGFIV

-132 AFYRQEYSLESQL
+132 AFYRQQYSLESQL
-145 LQQLQLQNDITEVIN
+145 IQQFQLQKEITEIIN
-160 LNLKW
+160 SNLKTD
-165 EESLLLL
+165 EALL
-172 AKKMQTFIS
+172 AFAKTIQTYIP
-181 FDYLEVGFDNTSH
+181 FDYLEVGFATSTH
-194 YDNLGIMRKNI
+194 YDKIGIIRKKI
-205 DDYQIISPEKFS
+205 DLYQIIDS
-217 KIADISVKE
+217 KKLSQIAVVSEKE
-226 LNETYKKSKTDLE
+226 LNETYRKSKLDKE
-239 PVIYSEEN
+239 PVIYSEESLIKN
-247 LINNFQAAPIKS
+247 LQESPIKA
-259 LIAHNFGI
+259 LITHNFGI

-272 FPISIA
+272 FPISVA
-278 AIQKFYITFYSR
+278 TIQSYHFTFYNR
-290 SFNVYSADNLKLL
+290 NLNVYSQENLKLVR
-303 SNLENNFIQ
+303 SLEHIFSQ
-312 FINKMYSVEVL
+312 FINKIYSKQDVSLPVEKV
-323 NADEKIKKET
+323 EIKSKKTVSNTED
-333 IYKNLNSEKEMIG
+333 
-346 FEGIIGNSTQMM
+346 FEGIIGNSSQMIS
-358 TVFNYIRK
+358 VFNYIRK
-366 VAPSDTSVL
+366 VAPSDTS

-431 ALDKRIGKFE
+431 AMDRRIGKFE

-455 MPMEL
+455 MSLEL

-469 EREIERIGGKSPMKI
+469 EREIERVGGMSSLKI

-518 MVPPLKKRKDDIPE
+518 MVPSLKKRKEDIPD
-532 LASHFIKI
+532 LAHHFIKV

-545 GRKSPA
+545 GRKAPN
-551 LSENALQQIIDYNWP
+551 LSDFALQQIMNYNWP

-589 EIEILASSKMH
+589 EIELSMSSKMH
-600 AENATESFSI
+600 PEQVSESFSI

-633 GIGGAAEILDIHPST
+633 GAGGAAEILDIHPST

-661 LN
+661 IS

>member
-1 MKTAFGDVN
+1 MKKSADNGFEAATSAL
-10 NSSETAFKK
+10 KK

-48 ARSVD
+48 ARSVE
-53 QALEQIQIEKPD
+53 QALERIEIEKPD
-65 LVFVDIMLKG
+65 LVFLDIMLKG
-75 TRNGIDL
+75 KRDGIEL
-82 AQILKENHIGFIYI
+82 AHILKEKHIGFIFI
-96 SANSSKPILD
+96 SANSSKSILD
-106 QAKTTQPYGFIV
+106 EAKTTQPYGFIV

-132 AFYRQEYSLESQL
+132 AFYRQQYSFESQL
-145 LQQLQLQNDITEVIN
+145 RQQFQLQKLISEIIN
-160 LNLKW
+160 SDVKK
-165 EESLLLL
+165 EEALL
-172 AKKMQTFIS
+172 AFAKAVQTFIP
-181 FDYLEVGFDNTSH
+181 FDYLETGFVTATH
-194 YDNLGIMRKNI
+194 YDNLGIVRRNI
-205 DDYQIISPEKFS
+205 DQYHIINLQKLSQITELSEKE
-217 KIADISVKE
+217 I
-226 LNETYKKSKTDLE
+226 NETYKKSKTDKE
-239 PVIYSEEN
+239 PIIYSEEA
-247 LINNFQAAPIKS
+247 LINNFQEAPIKA

-272 FPISIA
+272 FPLSIA
-278 AIQKFYITFYSR
+278 AIQNYHFTFYSR
-290 SFNVYSADNLKLL
+290 NLNVYSQEHLRILSSLEPIFSQFVAKIYSKEDLNLSSKKA
-303 SNLENNFIQ
+303 EI
-312 FINKMYSVEVL
+312 K
-323 NADEKIKKET
+323 NAKVVTEE
-333 IYKNLNSEKEMIG
+333 G
-346 FEGIIGNSTQMM
+346 FEGIIGNSSQMNS
-358 TVFNYIRK
+358 VFNYIRK
-366 VAPSDTSVL
+366 VAPSDTS

-441 LADGGTIFLDEIGE
+441 LADGGTIFLDEVGE
-455 MPMEL
+455 MSLEL

-469 EREIERIGGKSPMKI
+469 EREIERVGGTSSMKI

-518 MVPPLKKRKDDIPE
+518 MVPPLKKRKEDIPD
-532 LASHFIKI
+532 LANHFIAV
-540 YSEKM
+540 YSDKM
-545 GRKSPA
+545 GRKAPI
-551 LSENALQQIIDYNWP
+551 LSDAALQQIMNYNWP

-589 EIEILASSKMH
+589 EIELSMSSKMH
-600 AENATESFSI
+600 PEPVSESFSI

-633 GIGGAAEILDIHPST
+633 GSGGAAEILDIHPST

-655 LEIKRE
+655 LEIKKGII
-661 LN
+661 

>member
-1 MKTAFGDVN
+1 MKTASYDAN
-10 NSSETAFKK
+10 NLAETTFKK

-43 EVTGI
+43 DVIGI

-53 QALEQIQIEKPD
+53 QALDQIQTEKPD
-65 LVFVDIMLKG
+65 LVFVDIILKG
-75 TRNGIDL
+75 SQNGIDL
-82 AQILKENHIGFIYI
+82 AKILKEKHIGFIYI
-96 SANSSKPILD
+96 SANSSKSILD

-118 KPFRDQDVLTTLEI
+118 KPFREQDVLTTLEI

-145 LQQLQLQNDITEVIN
+145 RQQLQLKNDFEAIIN
-160 LNLKW
+160 SNLKK
-165 EESLLLL
+165 EDILIEFSRM
-172 AKKMQTFIS
+172 MQTFIS
-181 FDYLEVGFDNTSH
+181 FDYLEIGFVNTTH
-194 YDNLGIMRKNI
+194 YDNLGIIRKNI
-205 DDYQIISPEKFS
+205 DNYQIISPEKLS
-217 KIADISVKE
+217 KITDIDLAE
-226 LNETYKKSKTDLE
+226 LDQTYKKSKIDLK
-239 PVIYSEEN
+239 PIIYSEES
-247 LINNFQAAPIKS
+247 LIDNFQVAPIKS
-259 LIAHNFGI
+259 LISHNFGI

-272 FPISIA
+272 FPLSVAI
-278 AIQKFYITFYSR
+278 IQKFHFTFYSR
-290 SFNVYSADNLKLL
+290 SFKVYSDDHLKLL
-303 SNLENNFIQ
+303 SNLEANLLR
-312 FINKMYSVEVL
+312 FINKIYSLEDLKSDKTDYKEAV
-323 NADEKIKKET
+323 IKKT
-333 IYKNLNSEKEMIG
+333 KPEKETIG
-346 FEGIIGNSTQMM
+346 FEGIVGNSSQMM
-358 TVFNYIRK
+358 TVFDYIRK
-366 VAPSDTSVL
+366 VAPSDTS

-455 MPMEL
+455 MPLEL

-469 EREIERIGGKSPMKI
+469 EREIERIGGKSPLKV

-518 MVPPLKKRKDDIPE
+518 MVPSLKKRKEDVPQ
-532 LASHFIKI
+532 LANHFINV

-545 GRKSPA
+545 GRKTPV
-551 LSENALQQIIDYNWP
+551 LSDHALQQIMNYNWP
-566 GNIRELEHVM
+566 GNIRELEHCI

-589 EIEILASSKMH
+589 EIDISPSSKMH
-600 AENATESFSI
+600 GEQVSESFSI

-661 LN
+661 MN

>member
-1 MKTAFGDVN
+1 MKKSADNRYEAAV
-10 NSSETAFKK
+10 SALKK
-19 RILIVED
+19 RVLIVED

-48 ARSVD
+48 ARSVE
-53 QALEQIQIEKPD
+53 QALEQIEIEKPD
-65 LVFVDIMLKG
+65 LVFLDIMLKG
-75 TRNGIDL
+75 NRDGIEL
-82 AQILKENHIGFIYI
+82 AHILKEKYIGFIFI
-96 SANSSKPILD
+96 SANSSKSILD

-132 AFYRQEYSLESQL
+132 AFYRQQYSLESQL
-145 LQQLQLQNDITEVIN
+145 RQQFQLQAAITEIIN
-160 LNLKW
+160 SNVKK
-165 EESLLLL
+165 EEALL
-172 AKKMQTFIS
+172 AFAKAVQTFIP
-181 FDYLEVGFDNTSH
+181 FDYLETGFISDH
-194 YDNLGIMRKNI
+194 YDNLGIVRRNL
-205 DDYQIISPEKFS
+205 DQYQIINLQKLSQIVVLSEKE
-217 KIADISVKE
+217 I
-226 LNETYKKSKTDLE
+226 NETYRKSKIDKE
-239 PVIYSEEN
+239 PIIYTEEA
-247 LINNFQAAPIKS
+247 LINNLQEAPIKA
-259 LIAHNFGI
+259 LLTHNFGI

-272 FPISIA
+272 FPISVA
-278 AIQKFYITFYSR
+278 SIQNYHFTFYSR
-290 SFNVYSADNLKLL
+290 NLNVYSQEHLRVL
-303 SNLENNFIQ
+303 SSLEPVFCQ
-312 FINKMYSVEVL
+312 FIAKIYSKEDL
-323 NADEKIKKET
+323 NLPSKKAEIK
-333 IYKNLNSEKEMIG
+333 NSKVIAAEG
-346 FEGIIGNSTQMM
+346 FEGIIGNSSQMNA
-358 TVFNYIRK
+358 VFNYIRK
-366 VAPSDTSVL
+366 VAPSDTS

-431 ALDKRIGKFE
+431 ALDRRIGKFE

-455 MPMEL
+455 MSLEL

-469 EREIERIGGKSPMKI
+469 EREIERIGGTSPMKI

-500 AAGRFRMDLYY
+500 SAGRFRMDLYY

-518 MVPPLKKRKDDIPE
+518 MVPPLKKRKEDIPD
-532 LASHFIKI
+532 LANHFITI

-545 GRKSPA
+545 GRKAPV
-551 LSENALQQIIDYNWP
+551 LSDFASQQIMNYNWP

-576 QRAIL
+576 QRSIL
-581 LTDGNTIK
+581 LTEGNTIK
-589 EIEILASSKMH
+589 EIELSMSPKMH
-600 AENATESFSI
+600 PEQPSESFSI

-633 GIGGAAEILDIHPST
+633 GAGGAAEILDIHPST

-655 LEIKRE
+655 LEIKKGII
-661 LN
+661 

>member
-1 MKTAFGDVN
+1 MKKSPDNGYEAV
-10 NSSETAFKK
+10 SSDLKK

-48 ARSVD
+48 ARSVE
-53 QALEQIQIEKPD
+53 QALEQIEIEKPD
-65 LVFVDIMLKG
+65 LVFLDIMLKG
-75 TRNGIDL
+75 SRNGIEL
-82 AQILKENHIGFIYI
+82 AYILKEKYIGFIFI
-96 SANSSKPILD
+96 SANSSKSILD

-132 AFYRQEYSLESQL
+132 AFYRQQYSLESQL
-145 LQQLQLQNDITEVIN
+145 IQQFQLQAAITEIIN
-160 LNLKW
+160 ANLKK
-165 EESLLLL
+165 EEALL
-172 AKKMQTFIS
+172 AFAKAAQTFIP
-181 FDYLEVGFDNTSH
+181 FDYLETGFVTATH
-194 YDNLGIMRKNI
+194 YDNLGIVRKNL
-205 DDYQIISPEKFS
+205 DQYQIINLQKLSQIAVLSEKE
-217 KIADISVKE
+217 I
-226 LNETYKKSKTDLE
+226 NETYRKSKVDKE
-239 PVIYSEEN
+239 SIIYSEET
-247 LINNFQAAPIKS
+247 LINNLQEAPIKA

-272 FPISIA
+272 FPLSIA
-278 AIQKFYITFYSR
+278 SIQSYHFTFYSR
-290 SFNVYSADNLKLL
+290 NLNVYSQEHLKILN
-303 SNLENNFIQ
+303 SLESLFLQ
-312 FINKMYSVEVL
+312 FIAKIYSKEDL
-323 NADEKIKKET
+323 NVSSKKAEIKNAKPVNTQE
-333 IYKNLNSEKEMIG
+333 G
-346 FEGIIGNSTQMM
+346 FEGIIGNSSQMN

-366 VAPSDTSVL
+366 VSPSDTS

-431 ALDKRIGKFE
+431 ALDRRIGKFE

-455 MPMEL
+455 MSLEL

-469 EREIERIGGKSPMKI
+469 EREIERVGGTSPMKI

-518 MVPPLKKRKDDIPE
+518 MVPPLKKRKEDIPD
-532 LASHFIKI
+532 LANHFIAV
-540 YSEKM
+540 YSEKI
-545 GRKSPA
+545 GRKAPI
-551 LSENALQQIIDYNWP
+551 LSDFALQQIMNYNWP

-576 QRAIL
+576 QRTIL
-581 LTDGNTIK
+581 LTEGNTIK
-589 EIEILASSKMH
+589 EIELSMSSKMH
-600 AENATESFSI
+600 PEPAQESFSI

-633 GIGGAAEILDIHPST
+633 GAGGAAEILDIHPST

-655 LEIKRE
+655 LEIKKGII
-661 LN
+661 

>member
-1 MKTAFGDVN
+1 MKTVSNDATIPLKSDV
-10 NSSETAFKK
+10 KK

-43 EVTGI
+43 EVIGI

-53 QALEQIQIEKPD
+53 QALEQIEIEKPD
-65 LVFVDIMLKG
+65 LVFLDIMLKG
-75 TRNGIDL
+75 DRNGIDL
-82 AQILKENHIGFIYI
+82 AQILKDNYIGFIFV
-96 SANSSKPILD
+96 SANSSKSILD
-106 QAKTTQPYGFIV
+106 QAKITQPYGFIV
-118 KPFRDQDVLTTLEI
+118 KPFREQDVLTTLEI

-145 LQQLQLQNDITEVIN
+145 MQQMQLQKDIN
-160 LNLKW
+160 LILNSNLKW
-165 EESLLLL
+165 ENALL
-172 AKKMQTFIS
+172 AFGRMIQNYIS
-181 FDYLEVGFDNTSH
+181 FDYLEVGFANTTH
-194 YDNLGIMRKNI
+194 YANLGIMRRNI
-205 DDYQIISPEKFS
+205 DDYQLISPERFS
-217 KIADISVKE
+217 KIADISIKE
-226 LNETYKKSKTDLE
+226 LNETYKKSKIDLE
-239 PVIYSEEN
+239 PVIYSEEA
-247 LINNFQAAPIKS
+247 LINNFQVAPVKS
-259 LIAHNFGI
+259 LISHNFGI

-272 FPISIA
+272 FPVSIA
-278 AIQKFYITFYSR
+278 TIQKFYFTFYSR
-290 SFNVYSADNLKLL
+290 NFNIYSAENLKIL
-303 SNLENNFIQ
+303 SNLENTFAQ
-312 FINKMYSVEVL
+312 FVAKMYPKT
-323 NADEKIKKET
+323 NADSEQKEAIVKEIKPLK
-333 IYKNLNSEKEMIG
+333 KAIG
-346 FEGIIGNSTQMM
+346 FEGIIGNSPQMI
-358 TVFNYIRK
+358 TVFDYIRK
-366 VAPSDTSVL
+366 VAPSETS

-399 KDKPLV
+399 KDKPLI

-416 AESLLFGHEKGAFTG
+416 AESLLFGHEKGSFTG

-455 MPMEL
+455 MPLEL

-469 EREIERIGGKSPMKI
+469 EREIERIGGRTSMKI

-518 MVPPLKKRKDDIPE
+518 LVPSLKRRKEDIPE
-532 LASHFIKI
+532 LANYFIKM

-545 GRKSPA
+545 GRKAPL
-551 LSENALQQIIDYNWP
+551 LSDNALQQIKNYNWP

-589 EIEILASSKMH
+589 EIELSTCSKMH
-600 AENATESFSI
+600 AEQANESFSI

-633 GIGGAAEILDIHPST
+633 GAGGAAEILDIHPST

>member
-1 MKTAFGDVN
+1 MKKSADNRYEAAV
-10 NSSETAFKK
+10 SALKK
-19 RILIVED
+19 RVLIVED

-48 ARSVD
+48 ARSVE
-53 QALEQIQIEKPD
+53 QALEQIEIEKPD
-65 LVFVDIMLKG
+65 LVFLDIMLKG
-75 TRNGIDL
+75 NRDGIEL
-82 AQILKENHIGFIYI
+82 AHILKEKYIGFIFI
-96 SANSSKPILD
+96 SANSSKSILD

-132 AFYRQEYSLESQL
+132 AFYRQQYSLESQL
-145 LQQLQLQNDITEVIN
+145 RQQFQLQATITEIIN
-160 LNLKW
+160 SNVKK
-165 EESLLLL
+165 EEALL
-172 AKKMQTFIS
+172 AFAKAVQTFIP
-181 FDYLEVGFDNTSH
+181 FDYLETGFISDH
-194 YDNLGIMRKNI
+194 YDNLGIVRRNL
-205 DDYQIISPEKFS
+205 DQYQIINLQKLSQIVVLSEKE
-217 KIADISVKE
+217 I
-226 LNETYKKSKTDLE
+226 NETYRKSKIDKE
-239 PVIYSEEN
+239 PIIYTEEA
-247 LINNFQAAPIKS
+247 LINNLQEAPIKA
-259 LIAHNFGI
+259 LLTHNFGI

-272 FPISIA
+272 FPISVA
-278 AIQKFYITFYSR
+278 STQNYHFTFYSR
-290 SFNVYSADNLKLL
+290 NLNVYSQEHLRVV
-303 SNLENNFIQ
+303 SSLEPVFCQ
-312 FINKMYSVEVL
+312 FIAKIYSKEDL
-323 NADEKIKKET
+323 NLPSKKAEIK
-333 IYKNLNSEKEMIG
+333 NSKVIAAEG
-346 FEGIIGNSTQMM
+346 FEGIIGNSSQMNA
-358 TVFNYIRK
+358 VFNYIRK
-366 VAPSDTSVL
+366 VAPSDTS

-431 ALDKRIGKFE
+431 ALDRRIGKFE

-455 MPMEL
+455 MSLEL

-469 EREIERIGGKSPMKI
+469 EREIERVGGTSPMKI

-518 MVPPLKKRKDDIPE
+518 MVPPLKKRKEDIPD
-532 LASHFIKI
+532 LANHFISI

-545 GRKSPA
+545 GRKAPV
-551 LSENALQQIIDYNWP
+551 LSDFASQQIMNYNWP

-581 LTDGNTIK
+581 LTEGNTIK
-589 EIEILASSKMH
+589 EIELSMSPKMH
-600 AENATESFSI
+600 PEQPSESFSI

-633 GIGGAAEILDIHPST
+633 GAGGAAEILDIHPST

-655 LEIKRE
+655 LEIKKGII
-661 LN
+661 

>member
-1 MKTAFGDVN
+1 
-10 NSSETAFKK
+10 
-19 RILIVED
+19 
-26 QFIEAHDLQL
+26 
-36 ILEKANY
+36 
-43 EVTGI
+43 
-48 ARSVD
+48 
-53 QALEQIQIEKPD
+53 
-65 LVFVDIMLKG
+65 
-75 TRNGIDL
+75 
-82 AQILKENHIGFIYI
+82 
-96 SANSSKPILD
+96 
-106 QAKTTQPYGFIV
+106 
-118 KPFRDQDVLTTLEI
+118 
-132 AFYRQEYSLESQL
+132 
-145 LQQLQLQNDITEVIN
+145 
-160 LNLKW
+160 
-165 EESLLLL
+165 
-172 AKKMQTFIS
+172 
-181 FDYLEVGFDNTSH
+181 
-194 YDNLGIMRKNI
+194 LG
-205 DDYQIISPEKFS
+205 
-217 KIADISVKE
+217 
-226 LNETYKKSKTDLE
+226 
-239 PVIYSEEN
+239 
-247 LINNFQAAPIKS
+247 
-259 LIAHNFGI
+259 
-267 KSYLV
+267 
-272 FPISIA
+272 
-278 AIQKFYITFYSR
+278 
-290 SFNVYSADNLKLL
+290 
-303 SNLENNFIQ
+303 
-312 FINKMYSVEVL
+312 EVL
-323 NADEKIKKET
+323 NFDEKAKKET
-333 IYKNLNSEKEMIG
+333 IHKNLNPEKTTVG
-346 FEGIIGNSTQMM
+346 FEGIIGSSPQMM
-358 TVFNYIRK
+358 TVFDYIRK
-366 VAPSDTSVL
+366 VAPSDTS

-387 KIAQSIHALSPR
+387 KIAQNIHALSPR

-405 IINCGAIPENL
+405 TINCGAIPENL

-491 TNKNLEEEV
+491 TNKSLEEEV

-532 LASHFIKI
+532 LAQHFIKV

-545 GRKSPA
+545 GRKAPV
-551 LSENALQQIIDYNWP
+551 LSDNALQQIINYSWP

-576 QRAIL
+576 QRVIL

-589 EIEILASSKMH
+589 EIEFSTSSKIH
-600 AENATESFSI
+600 PEQAAETFSI

>member
-1 MKTAFGDVN
+1 MKKSADNGYEAV
-10 NSSETAFKK
+10 SSGLKK

-48 ARSVD
+48 TRSVE
-53 QALEQIQIEKPD
+53 QALEQIEIEKPD
-65 LVFVDIMLKG
+65 LVFLDIMLKG
-75 TRNGIDL
+75 SRNGIEL
-82 AQILKENHIGFIYI
+82 AHYLKEMYIGFIFI
-96 SANSSKPILD
+96 SANSSKSILD
-106 QAKTTQPYGFIV
+106 QAKTTHPYGFIV

-145 LQQLQLQNDITEVIN
+145 MQQFQLQKGIADIKN
-160 LNLKW
+160 SNLKK
-165 EESLLLL
+165 EDALL
-172 AKKMQTFIS
+172 AFGKVIQTFVP
-181 FDYLEVGFDNTSH
+181 FDYLEVGFATTTH
-194 YDNLGIMRKNI
+194 YDKLGIIRKKL
-205 DDYQIISPEKFS
+205 DEYQIIDSRKLAQIATVTVNEIDETYRKS
-217 KIADISVKE
+217 KIDQQPI
-226 LNETYKKSKTDLE
+226 
-239 PVIYSEEN
+239 IYSEEA
-247 LINNFQAAPIKS
+247 LINNLQDAPIKA

-272 FPISIA
+272 FPVTIA
-278 AIQKFYITFYSR
+278 TVQHYHFTFYSR
-290 SFNVYSADNLKLL
+290 NLNIYSQENLNLL
-303 SNLENNFIQ
+303 NALENVFSQ
-312 FINKMYSVEVL
+312 FISKIYSEQTLSIVPPKTESKLIQPEVGT
-323 NADEKIKKET
+323 E
-333 IYKNLNSEKEMIG
+333 G
-346 FEGIIGNSTQMM
+346 FEGIIGNSSQMIS
-358 TVFNYIRK
+358 VFNYIRK
-366 VAPSDTSVL
+366 VAPSDTS

-416 AESLLFGHEKGAFTG
+416 AESLLFGHEKGSFTG

-441 LADGGTIFLDEIGE
+441 MADGGTIFLDEVGE
-455 MPMEL
+455 MSLEL

-469 EREIERIGGKSPMKI
+469 EREIERIGNTSPMKI

-518 MVPPLKKRKDDIPE
+518 TVPPLKKRKEDIPD
-532 LASHFIKI
+532 LAHHFIKV
-540 YSEKM
+540 YSEKI
-545 GRKSPA
+545 GRKPLI
-551 LSENALQQIIDYNWP
+551 LSDFALQQIMDYNWP

-581 LTDGNTIK
+581 LTEGNTIK
-589 EIEILASSKMH
+589 EIELSTSSKMH
-600 AENATESFSI
+600 PEQVTESFSI

-633 GIGGAAEILDIHPST
+633 GAGGAAEILDIHPST

-661 LN
+661 IS

>member
-1 MKTAFGDVN
+1 MKTVSEFPN
-10 NSSETAFKK
+10 NSSQPALKK

-43 EVTGI
+43 EVIGI
-48 ARSVD
+48 SRSVD
-53 QALEQIQIEKPD
+53 QALEQIQTEKPD

-75 TRNGIDL
+75 SRNGIEL

-96 SANSSKPILD
+96 SANSSKSILD
-106 QAKTTQPYGFIV
+106 QAKITQPYGFIV
-118 KPFRDQDVLTTLEI
+118 KPFREQDVLTTLEI

-145 LQQLQLQNDITEVIN
+145 MQQFQLQNNIAEIIKS
-160 LNLKW
+160 NLKW
-165 EESLLLL
+165 EDALL
-172 AKKMQTFIS
+172 AFAKVVQTFIS
-181 FDYLEVGFDNTSH
+181 FDYLEVGFLNTAH
-194 YDNLGIMRKNI
+194 YANLGVMRKNI
-205 DDYQIISPEKFS
+205 DDYQIINPEKFS

-226 LNETYKKSKTDLE
+226 LDETYKKSKIDLK
-239 PVIYSEEN
+239 PVVYSEES
-247 LINNFQAAPIKS
+247 LINNFQVAPIKG
-259 LIAHNFGI
+259 LISHNFGI

-272 FPISIA
+272 FPLSIA
-278 AIQKFYITFYSR
+278 PIQKFHFTFYSR
-290 SFNVYSADNLKLL
+290 NFNVYSPENIHVL
-303 SNLENNFIQ
+303 SNLENTFVQ
-312 FINKMYSVEVL
+312 FITKMYPKT
-323 NADEKIKKET
+323 NADSDQKEAIIKKE
-333 IYKNLNSEKEMIG
+333 KPADKSIG
-346 FEGIIGNSTQMM
+346 FEGIIGNSPQMI
-358 TVFNYIRK
+358 TVFDYIRK
-366 VAPSDTSVL
+366 VAPSDTS

-431 ALDKRIGKFE
+431 AMDKRIGKFE

-469 EREIERIGGKSPMKI
+469 EREIERIGGASPIKI
-484 DVRIIAA
+484 NVRIIAA

-518 MVPPLKKRKDDIPE
+518 IVPSLKKRKGDIPE
-532 LASHFIKI
+532 LANHFIKI
-540 YSEKM
+540 YSERM
-545 GRKSPA
+545 ERKSPL
-551 LSENALQQIIDYNWP
+551 LSDFALQQITNYNWP
-566 GNIRELEHVM
+566 GNIRELEHVI

-589 EIEILASSKMH
+589 DIELSTSSKMH
-600 AENATESFSI
+600 PEQANESFSI

-661 LN
+661 MN

>member
-1 MKTAFGDVN
+1 MKKSADNGFEAGL
-10 NSSETAFKK
+10 SALKK

-48 ARSVD
+48 ARSVE
-53 QALEQIQIEKPD
+53 QALEQIEIEKPD
-65 LVFVDIMLKG
+65 LVFLDIMLKG
-75 TRNGIDL
+75 KGDGIEL
-82 AQILKENHIGFIYI
+82 AHILKEKHIGFIFL
-96 SANSSKPILD
+96 SANSSKSILD
-106 QAKTTQPYGFIV
+106 EAKTTQPYGFIV

-132 AFYRQEYSLESQL
+132 AFYRQQYSFESQL
-145 LQQLQLQNDITEVIN
+145 RQQFQLQKLISEIIISDV
-160 LNLKW
+160 KK
-165 EESLLLL
+165 EEALLTF
-172 AKKMQTFIS
+172 AKAVQTFIP
-181 FDYLEVGFDNTSH
+181 FDYLETGFVTATH
-194 YDNLGIMRKNI
+194 YDNLGIVRRNI
-205 DDYQIISPEKFS
+205 DQYQIINLQKLSQITELSEKE
-217 KIADISVKE
+217 I
-226 LNETYKKSKTDLE
+226 NETYKKSKTDKE
-239 PVIYSEEN
+239 PIIYSEEA
-247 LINNFQAAPIKS
+247 LINNFQEAPMKA

-272 FPISIA
+272 FPLSIA
-278 AIQKFYITFYSR
+278 AIQNYHFTFYSR
-290 SFNVYSADNLKLL
+290 NLNVYSQEHLRILSSLEPVFSQFVAKIYLK
-303 SNLENNFIQ
+303 ED
-312 FINKMYSVEVL
+312 L
-323 NADEKIKKET
+323 NVSSKKTEIKNAKVATE
-333 IYKNLNSEKEMIG
+333 EG
-346 FEGIIGNSTQMM
+346 FEGIIGNSSQMNS
-358 TVFNYIRK
+358 VFNYIRK
-366 VAPSDTSVL
+366 VAPSDTS

-441 LADGGTIFLDEIGE
+441 LADGGTIFLDEVGE
-455 MPMEL
+455 MSLEL

-469 EREIERIGGKSPMKI
+469 EREIERVGGTSSMKI

-518 MVPPLKKRKDDIPE
+518 MVPPLKKRKEDIPD
-532 LASHFIKI
+532 LANHFIAV
-540 YSEKM
+540 YSDKM
-545 GRKSPA
+545 GRKAPI
-551 LSENALQQIIDYNWP
+551 LSDAALQQIMNYNWP

-589 EIEILASSKMH
+589 EIELSMSSKMH
-600 AENATESFSI
+600 PEPVSESFSI

-633 GIGGAAEILDIHPST
+633 GSGGAAEILDIHPST

-655 LEIKRE
+655 LEIKKGII
-661 LN
+661 